1 MSSGSRGSRVQ
12 IPPLRPSFQWVSYRE
27 KQFPP
32 VIRCQ
37 SLVEFQR
44 SRASMVGLQT

>member
-1 MSSGSRGSRVQ
+1 MSSGSSGRAFESRLSDQ
-12 IPPLRPSFQWVSYRE
+12 SFQWVSYRE